1 MAGRSSQ
8 IENVAAMSRVTAQTE
23 LQAESL
29 RQHLGE
35 ILSSPAFK
43 GSRRSHDFLQHIID
57 KALTG
62 QFEDLKERAIG
73 VELFGRA
80 VDYDT
85 GGDAIVRVTASDVR
99 RRLLHFYSEFGVV
112 SNTKIELPPGS
123 YIPEFRHAP
132 EVEIT
137 PEPQIQ
143 PQPQVQIDQPS
154 LIVAPRVTAPEQPRS
169 RSWIAFVLVAASL
182 LACVLWFAV
191 HPAFTVATSS
201 DVQPWNAMLRP
212 DHQTRIVLCDPDIS
226 KVQGLF
232 DFRISLSDYANH
244 RYLPERLAPGPDLQR
259 VVQTLR
265 GTDVASIDS
274 SIAMSISELAFRRS
288 HTVKTHTARSLQL
301 GDFKVDDDF
310 IVLGSPRSNPWFDL
324 FDDQL
329 DFRFE
334 HDPGIKQEVIR
345 NAHVRDGEA
354 AMYIPTA
361 QGWETGNA
369 YAIIGFIRNPGQNGH
384 VLLIAGSNAEATE
397 AAGKFI
403 TNVTVLSAVLRE
415 HGLRPNGPP
424 EPFEI
429 LLRASIMAGSSNTF
443 QIVALHKL
451 APRSGG

>member
-1 MAGRSSQ
+1 VNAH
-8 IENVAAMSRVTAQTE
+8 TE
-23 LQAESL
+23 VQAESF
-29 RQHLGE
+29 RQHLRE
-35 ILSSPAFK
+35 ILSSPAFR
-43 GSRRSHDFLQHIID
+43 GSRRSQDFLHHIID
-57 KALTG
+57 KALAG
-62 QFEDLKERAIG
+62 HFEDLKERAIG
-73 VELFGRA
+73 VELFARA

-99 RRLLHFYSEFGVV
+99 RRLLHFYSEFGVG

-132 EVEIT
+132 EVEVT
-137 PEPQIQ
+137 AEAQIQ
-143 PQPQVQIDQPS
+143 PPSPQVQIDQPS
-154 LIVAPRVTAPEQPRS
+154 PTVAPVQITGPERRRS
-169 RSWIAFVLVAASL
+169 RSWIAFALVAASL
-182 LACVLWFAV
+182 LACVIWFAV
-191 HPAFTVATSS
+191 HPAFTA
-201 DVQPWNAMLRP
+201 DAGANLQPWSSLLRR
-212 DHQTRIVLCDPDIS
+212 DHQTRIILCDPDIS

-259 VVQTLR
+259 VIQTLR

-274 SIAMSISELAFRRS
+274 SIALSISELAFKRS

-324 FDDQL
+324 FEDQL

-334 HDPGIKQEVIR
+334 HDPGVKQEVIR

-354 AMYIPTA
+354 AMYVPTA

-403 TNVTVLSAVLRE
+403 TNVNVLSAVLRE

-443 QIVALHKL
+443 QVVALHKL